1 MVALKMVAFE
11 AIGSRFPGS
20 GKIQMDGV
28 GSLHS
33 HVFIRDVPPFD
44 PLSRPGRFSEKRE
57 AGFHAGVVEETADR
71 DATPHL
77 GPSIP
82 LDQFLDDG
90 FQRDPVQRIAGMR
103 NTHERMVN
111 DMGLMAEDYKLI
123 AYSIEHERG
132 ATGL

>member
-1 MVALKMVAFE
+1 M
-11 AIGSRFPGS
+11 
-20 GKIQMDGV
+20 IQMDGA
-28 GSLHS
+28 GSLLS
-33 HVFIRDVPPFD
+33 HVFICDIPPFD
-44 PLSRPGRFSEKRE
+44 PFPRPGRFSEKRE

-90 FQRDPVQRIAGMR
+90 FQRDPVQWVAGMR
-103 NTHERMVN
+103 HTHERIVN
-111 DMGLMAEDYKLI
+111 DMGLTAKDYKLI
-123 AYSIEHERG
+123 AYSIEQERG

>member
-1 MVALKMVAFE
+1 MVAFE
-11 AIGSRFPGS
+11 AIESWFLDSR
-20 GKIQMDGV
+20 KIQVDNA
-28 GSLHS
+28 GSLRS
-33 HVFIRDVPPFD
+33 HVFIRDIPPFN
-44 PLSRPGRFSEKRE
+44 PLPRPGRFSEKRK

-77 GPSIP
+77 GPPKS

-90 FQRDPVQRIAGMR
+90 FQRDPVQRISGMR
-103 NTHERMVN
+103 NTHERMAN
-111 DMGLMAEDYKLI
+111 DMALITEAERLI

>member
-1 MVALKMVAFE
+1 M
-11 AIGSRFPGS
+11 
-20 GKIQMDGV
+20 IQMDHA
-28 GSLHS
+28 GSLYL

-57 AGFHAGVVEETADR
+57 AGFHAGVVEETADW

-103 NTHERMVN
+103 HTHKRMVN
-111 DMGLMAEDYKLI
+111 DMGLTTEDYQFI